1 VASNSITPAIV
12 SLAILKV
19 NWDKKRKDYVDNF
32 VPIVAEAIR
41 LSHNDVVSLPA
52 LQQDL
57 LSGFGLRIPQNQLRA
72 ILSRVSKHGYIRSEN
87 RVFKRV
93 PEELAKLTFDSVQRQ
108 VVAKHEQVLKSV
120 ITFAKERFGLDW
132 TLDLA
137 EAALY
142 GYLASYQLLDPDA
155 IVAGAMPKGD
165 IARIG
170 SYVIGQ
176 FVTSV
181 RELKMPEFEYFETV
195 AKGDILATSIFLP
208 DPNRTAQKFKKTYV
222 YLDTSLLIYA
232 LGHAGEA
239 RQAPCLELVNLLYEA
254 GAELRCFAHTLDEMR
269 SILIACALRMETN
282 KLADAYGPTIEYF
295 IEKGLQA
302 SDVRLRAEKLERDLN
317 ALRVKVVEK
326 PALEKEL
333 MIDEQGLAD
342 AIEAEHKYVNKN
354 ALWRDVS
361 SISSVIQLRRGHET
375 QLVEECRALFVTT
388 NNLLVVAAKAFQ
400 KSVSHGDSVPPV
412 MTDHALTNILWLKLP
427 LAAPDLPRKRLIAA
441 SFAAAQPDDQLWDQ
455 YLSAIQKLKDD
466 KTVSEDDY
474 FLLRHSLQ
482 ARAALMQVTLGDE
495 DSFAA
500 GTVQEILEIV
510 HNDIQRGLREK
521 LEEQTKKT
529 EQVETSAAATI
540 DEVKRTAQQ
549 TIAERDAA
557 NAAEQRRLLEALAE
571 VTAREESRRQE
582 IRGRAVGW
590 AQSAIRVLE
599 IVAVIVLLI
608 GAALPFVTSSMN
620 QHPRIRVAASVLQL
634 ALIVFGVAN
643 LQWGTSVQG
652 VLRRLELWLSDQIE
666 HRLLSLADLVPTE
679 EGAAGPSQL

>member
-1 VASNSITPAIV
+1 VASNSITPSIV

-41 LSHNDVVSLPA
+41 LSQHDVVSLPA

-72 ILSRVSKHGYIRSEN
+72 ILSRVSKQGYIRSEN

-93 PEELAKLTFDSVQRQ
+93 PEELAKLTFDTVQRQ

-120 ITFAKERFGLDW
+120 ITFAKERFDLDW
-132 TLDLA
+132 TLEDA
-137 EAALY
+137 ENALY

-155 IVAGAMPKGD
+155 IASGSMPTGD
-165 IARIG
+165 IAKIG

-176 FVTSV
+176 FVTFV
-181 RELKMPEFEYFETV
+181 REQKMPEFDYFETV

-208 DPNRTAQKFKKTYV
+208 DPNRAAQKFKKTYV
-222 YLDTSLLIYA
+222 YLDTSLLIFA

-239 RQAPCLELVNLLYEA
+239 RQAPCLELVQLLYEA

-302 SDVRLRAEKLERDLN
+302 SDVRLRAEKLEKDLN

-326 PALEKEL
+326 PAFENEL

-361 SISSVIQLRRGHET
+361 SISSVIQLRRGHES

-388 NNLLVVAAKAFQ
+388 NNVLVVAARTFQ

-455 YLSAIQKLKDD
+455 YLSTIQKLKDD
-466 KTVSEDDY
+466 KTVGEDDY

-482 ARAALMQVTLGDE
+482 ARAALMQVTLGNE

-510 HNDIQRGLREK
+510 HNDIQRDLKER
-521 LEEQTKKT
+521 LEEEKRKADQTEKA
-529 EQVETSAAATI
+529 AAATI
-540 DEVKRTAQQ
+540 DEVKRSAQQ
-549 TIAERDAA
+549 AIEERDATS
-557 NAAEQRRLLEALAE
+557 AAEQRKLITALNAAN
-571 VTAREESRRQE
+571 ARETAQRQE
-582 IRGRAVGW
+582 MRGQAAGW
-590 AQSAIRVLE
+590 ARSTVRFLGVLA
-599 IVAVIVLLI
+599 VAVLLV
-608 GAALPFVTSSMN
+608 GAALPFATSVMN
-620 QHPRIRVAASVLQL
+620 QHPRIKVAASVLQL
-634 ALIVFGVAN
+634 GLIVFGVAN

-652 VLRRLELWLSDQIE
+652 ILRRLELWLAERIE
-666 HRLLSLADLVPTE
+666 HRLLLLAHLAPARE
-679 EGAAGPSQL
+679 NGAGPSEL